1 MKIRWNSYCTQCLL
15 KKHLTNYPDTATEE
29 ERLTYIRRL
38 FSILTD
44 IAPGESSPVIVNRIL
59 TLQKEM
65 FDQFV
70 DYTDI
75 KKHFNQLMLEQED
88 WIYADISSATDPI
101 RRALQ
106 YVMKGNY
113 IDFGVLSDVNS
124 EKLME
129 LLSQAKDQTIDEQIF
144 EELMQDLTSAKNMVL
159 LTDNCGEIVLD
170 KLLIRTIMSQFPDL
184 QIHVIVRGGHALN
197 DATMEDAC
205 QVGLPD
211 LVKVIGNGT
220 CLQGTYLPDISKEA
234 RDLLEQA
241 DVILSKGQGNFESLQ
256 YCGLNIYYLFLC
268 KCDLF
273 TKRFHTHLYNGIL
286 TNDRYV

>member
-1 MKIRWNSYCTQCLL
+1 MKTRLNSYCTQCLL

>member
-1 MKIRWNSYCTQCLL
+1 MKTRWNSYCTQCLL

-38 FSILTD
+38 FSILTN
-44 IAPGESSPVIVNRIL
+44 IAPGESSPVVVNRIL

-88 WIYADISSATDPI
+88 WIYADIYSAADPI
-101 RRALQ
+101 RRAVQ

-129 LLSQAKDQTIDEQIF
+129 LLSQAKDQAIDDQIF

-170 KLLIRTIMSQFPDL
+170 KLLVRTIMSQFPDL

-211 LVKVIGNGT
+211 LVEVIGNGT

>member
-1 MKIRWNSYCTQCLL
+1 MKTRWNSYCTQCLL

-88 WIYADISSATDPI
+88 WIYADISSAPDPI
-101 RRALQ
+101 RRAVQ

-129 LLSQAKDQTIDEQIF
+129 LLSQAKDQAIDDQIF
-144 EELMQDLTSAKNMVL
+144 EELIQDLTSAKNMVL

-170 KLLIRTIMSQFPDL
+170 KLLVRTIMSQFPDL

-211 LVKVIGNGT
+211 LVEVIGNGT

>member
-1 MKIRWNSYCTQCLL
+1 MKTRWNSYCTQCLL

-44 IAPGESSPVIVNRIL
+44 IAPGESSPVVVNRIL

>member
-1 MKIRWNSYCTQCLL
+1 MKSRWNSYCTQCLL

-44 IAPGESSPVIVNRIL
+44 IAPGESSPVVVNRIL

-88 WIYADISSATDPI
+88 WIYADISSAPDPI
-101 RRALQ
+101 RRAVQ

-129 LLSQAKDQTIDEQIF
+129 LLSQAKDQAIDDQIF
-144 EELMQDLTSAKNMVL
+144 EELIQDLTSAKNMVL

-170 KLLIRTIMSQFPDL
+170 KLLVRTIMSQFPDL

-211 LVKVIGNGT
+211 LVEVIGNGT

>member
-1 MKIRWNSYCTQCLL
+1 MKARWNSHCTQCLL
-15 KKHLTNYPDTATEE
+15 KQHLTNYPDTATEE

>member
-1 MKIRWNSYCTQCLL
+1 MNARWNSHCTQCLL
-15 KKHLTNYPDTATEE
+15 KQHLTNYPDTATEE

-38 FSILTD
+38 FSILTE

-129 LLSQAKDQTIDEQIF
+129 LLSQAKDQTIDELIF

>member
-1 MKIRWNSYCTQCLL
+1 MKARWNSHCTQCLL
-15 KKHLTNYPDTATEE
+15 KQHLTNYPDTATEE

-38 FSILTD
+38 FSILTE

-129 LLSQAKDQTIDEQIF
+129 LLSQAKDQTIDELIF

-220 CLQGTYLPDISKEA
+220 CLLGTYLPDISKEA

>member
-1 MKIRWNSYCTQCLL
+1 MKTRWNSYCTQCLL

-44 IAPGESSPVIVNRIL
+44 IAPGESSPVVVNRIL

-101 RRALQ
+101 RRAVQ

-144 EELMQDLTSAKNMVL
+144 DELMQDLTSAKNMVL

>member
-1 MKIRWNSYCTQCLL
+1 MKTRWNSYCTQCLL

>member
-1 MKIRWNSYCTQCLL
+1 MKSRWNSYCTQCLL

-88 WIYADISSATDPI
+88 WIYADISSAPDPI
-101 RRALQ
+101 RRAVQ

-170 KLLIRTIMSQFPDL
+170 KLLVRTIMSQFPDL

-211 LVKVIGNGT
+211 LVEVIGNGT

>member
-1 MKIRWNSYCTQCLL
+1 MKTRWNSYCTQCLL

-44 IAPGESSPVIVNRIL
+44 IAPGESSPVVVNRIL

-88 WIYADISSATDPI
+88 WIYADISSAPDPI
-101 RRALQ
+101 RRAVQ

-170 KLLIRTIMSQFPDL
+170 KLLVRTIMSQFPDL
-184 QIHVIVRGGHALN
+184 LIHVIVRGGHALN

-211 LVKVIGNGT
+211 LVEVIGNGT

-273 TKRFHTHLYNGIL
+273 TKRFHTHLYDGIL

>member
-1 MKIRWNSYCTQCLL
+1 MKTRWNSYCTQCLL

-44 IAPGESSPVIVNRIL
+44 IAPGESSPVVVNRIL

-88 WIYADISSATDPI
+88 WIYADISSAPDPI

-129 LLSQAKDQTIDEQIF
+129 LLSQAKDQAIDDQIF
-144 EELMQDLTSAKNMVL
+144 EELIQDLTSAKNMVL

-170 KLLIRTIMSQFPDL
+170 KLLVRTIISQFPDL

-211 LVKVIGNGT
+211 LVEVIGNGT

>member
-1 MKIRWNSYCTQCLL
+1 MKSRWNSYCTQCLL

-38 FSILTD
+38 FSILTE

-144 EELMQDLTSAKNMVL
+144 DELMQDLTSAKNMVL

>member
-1 MKIRWNSYCTQCLL
+1 MKARWNSHCTQCLL
-15 KKHLTNYPDTATEE
+15 KQHLTNYPDTATEE

-44 IAPGESSPVIVNRIL
+44 IAPGESSPVVVNRIL

-88 WIYADISSATDPI
+88 WIYADISSAADPI

-211 LVKVIGNGT
+211 LVEVIGNGT

>member
-1 MKIRWNSYCTQCLL
+1 MKTRWNSYCTQCLL

-38 FSILTD
+38 FSLLTE

-211 LVKVIGNGT
+211 LVEVIGNGT

>member
-1 MKIRWNSYCTQCLL
+1 MKTRWNSYCTQCLL

-44 IAPGESSPVIVNRIL
+44 IAPGESSPVVVNRIL

-88 WIYADISSATDPI
+88 WIYADISSAPDPI
-101 RRALQ
+101 RRAVQ

-129 LLSQAKDQTIDEQIF
+129 LLSQAKDPTIDEQIF

-170 KLLIRTIMSQFPDL
+170 KLLVRTIMSQFPDL

-211 LVKVIGNGT
+211 LVEVIGNGT

>member
-1 MKIRWNSYCTQCLL
+1 MKTRWNSYCTQCLL

-88 WIYADISSATDPI
+88 WIYADISSAPDPI
-101 RRALQ
+101 RRAVQ

-170 KLLIRTIMSQFPDL
+170 KLLVRTIMSQFPDL

-211 LVKVIGNGT
+211 LVEVIGNGT

>member
-1 MKIRWNSYCTQCLL
+1 MKSRWNSHCTQCLL
-15 KKHLTNYPDTATEE
+15 KQHLTNYPDTATEE

-38 FSILTD
+38 FSILTE
-44 IAPGESSPVIVNRIL
+44 IAPGESSPVVVNRIL

-101 RRALQ
+101 RCALQ

>member
-1 MKIRWNSYCTQCLL
+1 MKTRWNSYCTQCLL

-241 DVILSKGQGNFESLQ
+241 DVILSKGQGSFESLQ

>member
-1 MKIRWNSYCTQCLL
+1 MKTRWNSYCTQCLL

-88 WIYADISSATDPI
+88 WIYADISSAADPI
-101 RRALQ
+101 RRAVQ

-170 KLLIRTIMSQFPDL
+170 KLLVRTIMSQFPDL

-211 LVKVIGNGT
+211 LVEVIGNGT

>member
-1 MKIRWNSYCTQCLL
+1 MKTRWNSYCTQCLL

-211 LVKVIGNGT
+211 LVKVIGNRT

>member
-1 MKIRWNSYCTQCLL
+1 MKTRWNSYCTQCLL

-44 IAPGESSPVIVNRIL
+44 IAPGESSPVVVNRIL

-65 FDQFV
+65 FDQFI

-88 WIYADISSATDPI
+88 WIYADISSAADPI

-144 EELMQDLTSAKNMVL
+144 DELMQDLTSAKNMVL

>member
-1 MKIRWNSYCTQCLL
+1 MKSRWNSHCTQCLL
-15 KKHLTNYPDTATEE
+15 KQHLTNYPDTATEE

-38 FSILTD
+38 FSILTE
-44 IAPGESSPVIVNRIL
+44 IAPGESSPVVVNRIL

-75 KKHFNQLMLEQED
+75 KKHFNQLMLKQED
-88 WIYADISSATDPI
+88 WIYADISSATDSI

>member
-1 MKIRWNSYCTQCLL
+1 MKTRWDSYCTQCLL

>member
-1 MKIRWNSYCTQCLL
+1 MKSRWNSHCTQCLL
-15 KKHLTNYPDTATEE
+15 KQHLTNYPDTATEE

-38 FSILTD
+38 FSILTE

-75 KKHFNQLMLEQED
+75 KKHFNQLMLEQEG
-88 WIYADISSATDPI
+88 WIYADISSAADPI

-184 QIHVIVRGGHALN
+184 QIRVIVRGGHALN

>member
-1 MKIRWNSYCTQCLL
+1 MKSRWNSLCTQCLL

-38 FSILTD
+38 FSILTE

-144 EELMQDLTSAKNMVL
+144 DELMQDLTSAKNMVL

>member
-1 MKIRWNSYCTQCLL
+1 MKTRWNSYCTQCLL

-44 IAPGESSPVIVNRIL
+44 IAPGESSPVVVNRIL

-88 WIYADISSATDPI
+88 WIYADISSAPDPI
-101 RRALQ
+101 RRAVQ

-170 KLLIRTIMSQFPDL
+170 KLLVRTIMSQFPDL
-184 QIHVIVRGGHALN
+184 QIHLIVRGGHALN

-211 LVKVIGNGT
+211 LVEVIGNGT

>member
-1 MKIRWNSYCTQCLL
+1 MKTRWNSYCTQCLL

-88 WIYADISSATDPI
+88 WIYADISSAPDPI
-101 RRALQ
+101 RRAVQ

-170 KLLIRTIMSQFPDL
+170 KLLVRTIMSQFPDL

-211 LVKVIGNGT
+211 LVEVIGNGT

-234 RDLLEQA
+234 RNLLEQA

>member
-1 MKIRWNSYCTQCLL
+1 MKSRWNSHCTQCLL
-15 KKHLTNYPDTATEE
+15 KQHLTNYPDTATEE

-38 FSILTD
+38 FSILTE
-44 IAPGESSPVIVNRIL
+44 IAPGESSPVVVNRIL

-70 DYTDI
+70 DYTEI

-88 WIYADISSATDPI
+88 WIYADISSAADPI

-129 LLSQAKDQTIDEQIF
+129 LLSQAKDQTIDELIF
-144 EELMQDLTSAKNMVL
+144 EELLQDLTSAKNMVL

-184 QIHVIVRGGHALN
+184 QIRVIVRGGHALN

>member
-1 MKIRWNSYCTQCLL
+1 MKTRWNSYCTQCLL

-44 IAPGESSPVIVNRIL
+44 IAPGESSPVVVNRIL

-88 WIYADISSATDPI
+88 WIYADISSAPDPI
-101 RRALQ
+101 RRAVQ

-170 KLLIRTIMSQFPDL
+170 KLLVRTIMSQFPDL

-211 LVKVIGNGT
+211 LVEVIGNGT

>member
-1 MKIRWNSYCTQCLL
+1 MKTRWNSYCTQCLL

-144 EELMQDLTSAKNMVL
+144 EKLMQDLTSAKNMVL

>member
-1 MKIRWNSYCTQCLL
+1 MKTRWNSYCTQCLL

-29 ERLTYIRRL
+29 ERHTYIRRL

>member
-1 MKIRWNSYCTQCLL
+1 MKTRWNSYCTQCLL

-44 IAPGESSPVIVNRIL
+44 IAPGESSPVVVNRIL

-88 WIYADISSATDPI
+88 WIYADISSAPDPI
-101 RRALQ
+101 RRAVQ

-129 LLSQAKDQTIDEQIF
+129 LLSQAKDQAIDDQIF

-170 KLLIRTIMSQFPDL
+170 KLLVRTIMSQFPDL

-211 LVKVIGNGT
+211 LVEVIGNGT

-273 TKRFHTHLYNGIL
+273 TKRFHTHLYDGIL

>member
-1 MKIRWNSYCTQCLL
+1 MKTRWNSYCTQCLL

-65 FDQFV
+65 FGQFV

-88 WIYADISSATDPI
+88 WIYTDISSAADPI
-101 RRALQ
+101 RRAVQ

-170 KLLIRTIMSQFPDL
+170 KLLVRTIMSQFPDL

-211 LVKVIGNGT
+211 LVEVIGNGT

-273 TKRFHTHLYNGIL
+273 TKRFHTHLYDGIL

>member
-1 MKIRWNSYCTQCLL
+1 MKTRWNSYCTQCLL

-88 WIYADISSATDPI
+88 WIYADISSAADPI
-101 RRALQ
+101 RRAVQ

-129 LLSQAKDQTIDEQIF
+129 LLSQAKDQAIDDQIF
-144 EELMQDLTSAKNMVL
+144 EELIQDLTSAKNMVL

-170 KLLIRTIMSQFPDL
+170 KLLVRTIMSQFPDL

-211 LVKVIGNGT
+211 LVEVIGNGT

>member
-1 MKIRWNSYCTQCLL
+1 MKARWNSHCIQCLL

-44 IAPGESSPVIVNRIL
+44 VAPGESSPVIVNRIL

-65 FDQFV
+65 FDQFI
-70 DYTDI
+70 DYTEI
-75 KKHFNQLMLEQED
+75 KQHFNQLMSEQED
-88 WIYADISSATDPI
+88 WIYADITSADNPI
-101 RRALQ
+101 RRAVQ

-113 IDFGVLSDVNS
+113 IDFGVLSDVDS

-129 LLSQAKDQTIDEQIF
+129 LLSQAKDQAIDEQIF
-144 EELMQDLTSAKNMVL
+144 EELMADLASAKTMVL

-170 KLLIRTIMSQFPDL
+170 KLLIRTIMDKFPDL

-205 QVGLPD
+205 QIGLPE
-211 LVKVIGNGT
+211 LVPVLGNGT

-234 RDLLEQA
+234 RDLLEHA
-241 DVILSKGQGNFESLQ
+241 DVILAKGQGNFESLQ

-273 TKRFHTHLYNGIL
+273 TKRFHTHLYDGIL

>member
-1 MKIRWNSYCTQCLL
+1 MKSRWNSYCTQCLL

-44 IAPGESSPVIVNRIL
+44 IAPGESSPVVVNRIL

-70 DYTDI
+70 DYTEI

-88 WIYADISSATDPI
+88 WIYADISSAADPI

-184 QIHVIVRGGHALN
+184 QIRVIVRGGHALN

-211 LVKVIGNGT
+211 LVEVIGNGT

>member
-1 MKIRWNSYCTQCLL
+1 MKTRWNSYCTQCLL

-129 LLSQAKDQTIDEQIF
+129 LLSQAKDQTIDELIF